1 MHIKKFHGIKVN
13 DVLQCGMTWHCN
25 SNDTL
30 KSGSKFRIQNSNFA
44 RLLTIYAFNPVD
56 WNSEDLIDQLEQ
68 HANSYKW
75 IETA

>member
-1 MHIKKFHGIKVN
+1 MHIKKFHVIKVH

-30 KSGSKFRIQNSNFA
+30 KSGSNIQT
-44 RLLTIYAFNPVD
+44 LLPIYALNPVD

-75 IETA
+75 IETT